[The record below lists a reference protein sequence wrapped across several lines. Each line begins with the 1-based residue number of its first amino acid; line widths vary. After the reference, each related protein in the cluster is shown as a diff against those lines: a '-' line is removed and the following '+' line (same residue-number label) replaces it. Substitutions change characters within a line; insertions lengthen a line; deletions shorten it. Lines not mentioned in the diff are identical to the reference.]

1 MTFKEEQD
9 VIKMIGQVLFVQDL
23 GKFLIATNSE
33 YQSHTFRKLYLSN
46 ELVLFFFFSNN
57 DRLLAPTT
65 YIFFASALPV
75 IAFGAQLNR
84 DTGSS
89 SLSIFSN
96 SHVTKYRIATISFTV
111 KCINVY

>member
-46 ELVLFFFFSNN
+46 ELVLSFF
-57 DRLLAPTT
+57 RIMIGYWLQLL
-65 YIFFASALPV
+65 
-75 IAFGAQLNR
+75 
-84 DTGSS
+84 
-89 SLSIFSN
+89 IFSLLLL
-96 SHVTKYRIATISFTV
+96 FL
-111 KCINVY
+111 

>member
-1 MTFKEEQD
+1 MTFKEEQG

-46 ELVLFFFFSNN
+46 ELVLSFFSNN

-89 SLSIFSN
+89 SLSIF
-96 SHVTKYRIATISFTV
+96 F
-111 KCINVY
+111 